1 MDLTL
6 TNGTKMIS
14 LNSDGIYLQPELEG
28 LTGLPNIRSTS
39 GVNAGADGG
48 WTSAQFFDARLISIK
63 CVIAAQN
70 PATVEQ
76 KRREL
81 MSLLALGKANPL
93 EIRFTTESGNAYTIN
108 ARVTGVTAPLGQIL
122 KKQDVLIQLRADDPL
137 IYAYNEEGG
146 TVATL
151 LVQQPS
157 GGFEIPFTIPLTI
170 NGGEGYTSVVNS
182 GTEAVYPVIEL
193 TGPLHNPSVVNQT
206 GNQIIELDNLTMSAS
221 DKVVIDTQ
229 TRTVTLN
236 GADVYDLLS
245 EDSSFMTIL
254 PGENIM
260 ALNSDTTSDA
270 GTAKIKFKQGFIT
283 I

>member
-6 TNGTKMIS
+6 TNGTKTIS

-63 CVIAAQN
+63 CVIADQS
-70 PATVEQ
+70 PAIVEQ

-182 GTEAVYPVIEL
+182 GTEAVHPVIEL

>member
-6 TNGTKMIS
+6 TNGTKTIS

-63 CVIAAQN
+63 CVIADQN

>member
-6 TNGTKMIS
+6 TNGTKTIS

-63 CVIAAQN
+63 CVIADQN

-229 TRTVTLN
+229 TRTITLN

>member
-6 TNGTKMIS
+6 TNGTKTIS

-63 CVIAAQN
+63 CIIADQS
-70 PATVEQ
+70 PAIVEQ

-81 MSLLALGKANPL
+81 MSLLALGKASPL

>member
-6 TNGTKMIS
+6 TNGTKTIS

-39 GVNAGADGG
+39 GVNAGSDGG

-63 CVIAAQN
+63 CVIADQS
-70 PATVEQ
+70 PAIVEQ

-81 MSLLALGKANPL
+81 MSLLTLGKANPL

-108 ARVTGVTAPLGQIL
+108 ARVTGVTAPLGQVL

-146 TVATL
+146 TIATL

-182 GTEAVYPVIEL
+182 GTEAVYPIIEL

-206 GNQIIELDNLTMSAS
+206 GNQIIELDNLTMSAT

-260 ALNSDTTSDA
+260 ALNSDTTSDT

>member
-6 TNGTKMIS
+6 TNGTKTIS

-63 CVIAAQN
+63 CVIADQN
-70 PATVEQ
+70 QATVEQ

>member
-6 TNGTKMIS
+6 TIGNKTIS
-14 LNSDGIYLQPELEG
+14 LNNDGIYLQPELEG
-28 LTGLPNIRSTS
+28 LTGLPNIRSTN

-63 CVIAAQN
+63 CVIANQN
-70 PATVEQ
+70 PSIVEQ

-81 MSLLALGKANPL
+81 MSLLALGKMNPL
-93 EIRFTTESGNAYTIN
+93 ELRFTTESGNAYTIN
-108 ARVTGVTAPLGQIL
+108 ARVTSVTAPLGQIV

-137 IYAYNEEGG
+137 IYSYNEEGG
-146 TVATL
+146 TTATL

-157 GGFEIPFTIPLTI
+157 GGFQIPFTIPLEIT
-170 NGGEGYTSVVNS
+170 GGEGFTTVTNS
-182 GTEAVYPVIEL
+182 GTESVYPTIEL
-193 TGPLHNPSVVNQT
+193 TGPLHNPSVINQT
-206 GNQIIELDNLTMSAS
+206 GNQKIELDNLTMA
-221 DKVVIDTQ
+221 DADVVVIDTQ

-254 PGENIM
+254 PGDNIM
-260 ALNSDTTSDA
+260 ALNSDTTSDT

>member
-6 TNGTKMIS
+6 TNGTKTIS

-63 CVIAAQN
+63 CVIADQN

-221 DKVVIDTQ
+221 DKVVINTQ

>member
-6 TNGTKMIS
+6 TNGTKTIS

-63 CVIAAQN
+63 CVIADQSL
-70 PATVEQ
+70 ATVEQ

>member
-6 TNGTKMIS
+6 TNGTKTIS

-39 GVNAGADGG
+39 GVNAGSDGG

-63 CVIAAQN
+63 CVIADQS

>member
-6 TNGTKMIS
+6 TNGTKTIS

-63 CVIAAQN
+63 CVIADQS
-70 PATVEQ
+70 PAIVEQ

-270 GTAKIKFKQGFIT
+270 GTVKIKFKQGFIT

>member
-6 TNGTKMIS
+6 TNGTKTIS

-63 CVIAAQN
+63 CVIADQS
-70 PATVEQ
+70 PAIVEQ

-206 GNQIIELDNLTMSAS
+206 SNQIIELDNLTMSAS

>member
-6 TNGTKMIS
+6 TNGTKTIS

-63 CVIAAQN
+63 CVIAGQS

-108 ARVTGVTAPLGQIL
+108 ARVTSVTAPLGQIL

-236 GADVYDLLS
+236 DADVYDLLS

>member
-6 TNGTKMIS
+6 TNGTKTIS

-63 CVIAAQN
+63 CVIADQS
-70 PATVEQ
+70 PAIVEQ

-229 TRTVTLN
+229 TRTITLN

>member
-6 TNGTKMIS
+6 TNGTKTIS

-63 CVIAAQN
+63 CVIADQN

-236 GADVYDLLS
+236 GVDVYDLLS

>member
-6 TNGTKMIS
+6 TNGTKTIS

-63 CVIAAQN
+63 CVIADQS
-70 PATVEQ
+70 PAIVEQ

-221 DKVVIDTQ
+221 DKVVINTQ

>member
-6 TNGTKMIS
+6 TNGTKTIS

-63 CVIAAQN
+63 CVIADQS
-70 PATVEQ
+70 PAIVEQ

-206 GNQIIELDNLTMSAS
+206 GNQIIELDDLTMSAS

>member
-6 TNGTKMIS
+6 TNGTKTIS

-63 CVIAAQN
+63 CVIADQS
-70 PATVEQ
+70 PAIVEQ

-221 DKVVIDTQ
+221 DKLVIDTQ

>member
-6 TNGTKMIS
+6 TNGTKTIS
-14 LNSDGIYLQPELEG
+14 LNSDGIYLQPDLEG

-63 CVIAAQN
+63 CVIADQN

-182 GTEAVYPVIEL
+182 GTESVYPVIEL

-229 TRTVTLN
+229 TRIVTLN
-236 GADVYDLLS
+236 GVDVYDLLS

>member
-6 TNGTKMIS
+6 TNGTKTIS

-63 CVIAAQN
+63 CVIADQS
-70 PATVEQ
+70 PAIVEQ

-157 GGFEIPFTIPLTI
+157 GGFEIPFTIPLII

-182 GTEAVYPVIEL
+182 GTEAVHPVIEL

>member
-6 TNGTKMIS
+6 TNGTKTIS

-63 CVIAAQN
+63 CVIADQN
-70 PATVEQ
+70 PAIVEQ

-245 EDSSFMTIL
+245 ENSSFMTIL

>member
-6 TNGTKMIS
+6 TNGTKTIS

-63 CVIAAQN
+63 CVIADQS
-70 PATVEQ
+70 PAIVEQ

>member
-6 TNGTKMIS
+6 TNGTKTIS

-63 CVIAAQN
+63 CVIADQN

-81 MSLLALGKANPL
+81 MSLLALGKTNPL